1 MYVKKGIPPLDNE
14 LDECDMS
21 FVAPVLINKVD
32 IDGE

>member
-1 MYVKKGIPPLDNE
+1 MYVIKSYPPLVNE

-32 IDGE
+32 DGE